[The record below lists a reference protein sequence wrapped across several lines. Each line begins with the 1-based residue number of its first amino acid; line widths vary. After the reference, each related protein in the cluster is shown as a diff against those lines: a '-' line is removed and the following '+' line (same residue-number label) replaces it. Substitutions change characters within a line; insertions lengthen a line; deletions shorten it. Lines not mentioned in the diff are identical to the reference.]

1 MLTTEMAVVTKGQV
15 QWEGQDET
23 ALAVLTLHAAVGG
36 VWGGGAGSECEWE
49 ALPV

>member
-15 QWEGQDET
+15 QWEGT